1 DTPSLSLHDALPIL
15 GRLAL
20 SEAVDSA
27 RAVCAEYMQ
36 GTRQV
41 DGWVRQLD
49 SDPCELCRW
58 WHRDGRIWPASHT
71 MPVHKGCAC
80 AQRWVR
86 AAAAS
91 VRMVSKEG
99 QQRSEERDLVGALED
114 RRRMSSD
121 EYRQTLEGMRDDDET
136 TSP

>member
-71 MPVHKGCAC
+71 MPAHKGCAC
-80 AQRWVR
+80 AQRW
-86 AAAAS
+86 
-91 VRMVSKEG
+91 
-99 QQRSEERDLVGALED
+99 RSEEH
-114 RRRMSSD
+114 
-121 EYRQTLEGMRDDDET
+121 
-136 TSP
+136 TSELQSRFE